1 MHDTLRHSHEK
12 DDVTHLERISSGS
25 PHNEV
30 EKGQQLAPT
39 VSNGPIVHLYRL
51 CAEFNVDERKVVH
64 DPDMH
69 VISLDRLAN
78 SALPVRLRPSAH
90 LPGYRRSG

>member
-39 VSNGPIVHLYRL
+39 VSNGPIVH
-51 CAEFNVDERKVVH
+51 EKV
-64 DPDMH
+64 
-69 VISLDRLAN
+69 R
-78 SALPVRLRPSAH
+78 RPNP
-90 LPGYRRSG
+90 LQTVC